1 MRRYQ
6 MWLLRT
12 SRKSAAR
19 HVTDTAQG
27 GPHAVQPLC
36 CSGSR
41 AEKMASATI
50 VGRDIPA
57 SHMHHAVIGIGAA
70 AVEPERGVEQPAV
83 EHAYGGDD
91 QHARQWADIGAGVPA
106 AVHPCLSGCRSDRLR
121 RARGYL

>member
-27 GPHAVQPLC
+27 GPHACPAIVLL
-36 CSGSR
+36 GL
-41 AEKMASATI
+41 AGGKMASATI

-70 AVEPERGVEQPAV
+70 AIEPERGVEQPAV
-83 EHAYGGDD
+83 EHDYGGDD
-91 QHARQWADIGAGVPA
+91 QHARQWADIVAGVPA

-121 RARGYL
+121 GARGYL